1 MANGRTTGPNLHIA
15 RFVFDNMWSVDRLE
29 AYATSYYPD
38 GIPLRT
44 LRHGLGHN
52 RVPLHQYAQ
61 TLVKFAT
68 LLLAVGHVRTPA
80 SLLVEVILFRTI
92 SPLTQVEVGV
102 IPEKG
107 GGGGTEMVVIT
118 SSYSFVPLPI
128 IDSSNPVSSLFQHV
142 SCFE

>member
-1 MANGRTTGPNLHIA
+1 MANGRTTGPNMHIA
-15 RFVFDNMWSVDRLE
+15 RFVFDNVWSVDRLE

-52 RVPLHQYAQ
+52 RVPFHQYAQ

-80 SLLVEVILFRTI
+80 ALLVEIILFRAIT
-92 SPLTQVEVGV
+92 PLTHA
-102 IPEKG
+102 K
-107 GGGGTEMVVIT
+107 
-118 SSYSFVPLPI
+118 
-128 IDSSNPVSSLFQHV
+128 VS
-142 SCFE
+142 